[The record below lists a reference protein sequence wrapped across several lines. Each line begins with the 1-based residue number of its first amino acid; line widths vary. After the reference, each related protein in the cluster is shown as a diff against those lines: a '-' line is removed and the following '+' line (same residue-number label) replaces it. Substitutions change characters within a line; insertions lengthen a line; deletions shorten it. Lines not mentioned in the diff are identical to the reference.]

1 MKDLLRRR
9 PSPALVI
16 AMIALFVALGS
27 GAYAAISLPRNSVG
41 SAQIRRHAVTAVKL
55 AKNAVTS
62 ATIRDHT
69 LLVKDFKAG
78 QLAVQQGTPGPAGRE
93 GPEGPSGPEGPVGAT
108 GPRGA
113 TGATG
118 PAGATNLTVRALS
131 QNVGAGGTGGA
142 AAGCLNGG
150 RAISGEGYF
159 DDGTVAGDYIKSQP
173 GTYPFSGGSFVVA
186 TDQSTDPTGWKW
198 DVHNA
203 GTTTRTVKMFMV
215 CANP

>member
-1 MKDLLRRR
+1 MKHLLRRR

-16 AMIALFVALGS
+16 ALIALFVALGG
-27 GAYAAISLPRNSVG
+27 GAYAAIRLPKNSVG
-41 SAQIRRHAVTAVKL
+41 RAQIRRHAVTSAKL

-69 LLVKDFKAG
+69 LLARDFKAG
-78 QLAVQQGTPGPAGRE
+78 QLTTQQGTPGAAGPQGHD
-93 GPEGPSGPEGPVGAT
+93 GPMGPSGPT

-118 PAGATNLTVRALS
+118 TTGPSGATNLTVRVATAT
-131 QNVGAGGTGGA
+131 VAAGGSGFTQ
-142 AAGCLNGG
+142 AGCLNGG

-159 DDGTVAGDYIKSQP
+159 DDGTAAGDYVKGQP
-173 GTYPFSGGSFVVA
+173 GVYPFGGGSFVVA
-186 TDQSTDPTGWKW
+186 TDQSTNPTGWKW
-198 DVHNA
+198 DYHNA
-203 GTTTRTVKMFMV
+203 GATTRTVKMYMV